1 MKSTYTLGIAATI
14 FIILGLV
21 LLNNLLPSQQMLSNS
36 AVGFVVANGAAE
48 KAPSNGIISNIN
60 GFFVRGNLAPDVR
73 EKYLP
78 IYILLNILFI
88 VSIIITFYKKYKR

>member
-14 FIILGLV
+14 FIVLGLI
-21 LLNNLLPSQQMLSNS
+21 LLSNVLPSQPGLSNGV
-36 AVGFVVANGAAE
+36 VGFAVVDGTTKQTNDGV
-48 KAPSNGIISNIN
+48 ISNIN
-60 GFFVRGNLAPDVR
+60 GFFVRGNLAPDVK

-88 VSIIITFYKKYKR
+88 VSVIIAFYKKYKR

>member
-1 MKSTYTLGIAATI
+1 MKRTYTLGIAATI

-21 LLNNLLPSQQMLSNS
+21 LLSNVLPSQPALSD
-36 AVGFVVANGAAE
+36 AVVGFAVADGA
-48 KAPSNGIISNIN
+48 KQTGGIISNIN

>member
-1 MKSTYTLGIAATI
+1 MKKTYTLGIATTI

-21 LLNNLLPSQQMLSNS
+21 LLSNVLPSQLGLSND
-36 AVGFVVANGAAE
+36 AVVGFAVADGAA
-48 KAPSNGIISNIN
+48 KQTDGIISNIN

-73 EKYLP
+73 VKYLP

>member
-21 LLNNLLPSQQMLSNS
+21 LLSNVLPSQPALSNKV
-36 AVGFVVANGAAE
+36 VGFAVADGAA
-48 KAPSNGIISNIN
+48 KQTDGIISNIN
-60 GFFVRGNLAPDVR
+60 GFFVRGNLAPDIK